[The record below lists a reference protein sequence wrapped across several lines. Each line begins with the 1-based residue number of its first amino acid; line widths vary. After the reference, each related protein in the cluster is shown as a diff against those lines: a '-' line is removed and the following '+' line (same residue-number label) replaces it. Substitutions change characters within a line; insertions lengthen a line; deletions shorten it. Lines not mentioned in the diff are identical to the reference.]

1 MNASDV
7 IDDRIVFEHGNVQYV
22 ACIVPDFDPGN
33 PLKDWDQSVS
43 FYVPHWD
50 GRNRDHRHIETMLD
64 STLPTIP
71 FKREHESLYERTM
84 NASWYDDV
92 PASDWLKL
100 FRRNDPSGL
109 YFIVNIVDDR
119 MGYRLYWADD
129 DDDSTCDYAIAYR
142 TSAQIREDHMVRRIT
157 RKVREQAE
165 SNIRADVKTQNA
177 YFAGDVYGYY
187 VLRQVLDDDGETIE
201 SEEVDDGSCWGY
213 YGSDEW
219 EYMYSEAKAAAEHDY
234 ANREE
239 QSSLNSLALD
249 LFDAA
254 SYPEPSM
261 SDVAGA
267 YPARRNEGMEAI
279 GAATRKLRE
288 FEPTMEEGEDPMGL
302 WGVMGPIIKEVCN
315 RPIKPIA
322 IG

>member
-7 IDDRIVFEHGNVQYV
+7 IDDRIVFEHGNVQYL
-22 ACIVPDFDPGN
+22 ACIVPETYPDRPEWGN
-33 PLKDWDQSVS
+33 VSYYAPDVRRTPWDDNAPDVWTHDAPLKLQEAI
-43 FYVPHWD
+43 
-50 GRNRDHRHIETMLD
+50 NRD
-64 STLPTIP
+64 
-71 FKREHESLYERTM
+71 
-84 NASWYDDV
+84 WYDEVTAYDY
-92 PASDWLKL
+92 A
-100 FRRNDPSGL
+100 RIYRHQDPSGIYLVARYDQDRYGGDAITIYGSDDEAREGGNLLL
-109 YFIVNIVDDR
+109 YVT
-119 MGYRLYWADD
+119 A
-129 DDDSTCDYAIAYR
+129 
-142 TSAQIREDHMVRRIT
+142 AQIRANWQCKRIT
-157 RKVREQAE
+157 KKTRANAEQMLRGEIAAW
-165 SNIRADVKTQNA
+165 NQWAN
-177 YFAGDVYGYY
+177 GDVYGYY

-201 SEEVDDGSCWGY
+201 SEEIASCYGY

-219 EYMYSEAKAAAEHDY
+219 GYMYSEAKAAAEHDY

-261 SDVAGA
+261 YDVAGA
-267 YPARRNEGMEAI
+267 YRARLNAGMEAI

-288 FEPTMEEGEDPMGL
+288 FEPTLEEGEDPMGL
-302 WGVMGPIIKEVCN
+302 WGIMGPVIKEVCN